1 MTRIR
6 LRLRALRAISQS
18 GCLSTHWGAKA
29 SPTQAAMTMI
39 TNGTTI
45 SVSRLRGSGGGAGG
59 GATSAKSLSLAPS
72 RPPATP
78 FGAVAGLADRGS
90 APDASS
96 IGAVYRFAL
105 RPRWV
110 LSHVL
115 VALLVVLMVF
125 LGLWQLRRLDQRQE
139 RNALITDRSEEPT
152 APLAEVVDVGG
163 STADADAARFRR
175 VEASGEFEP
184 DSDIVVRNRT
194 FGGQPGSWLLAV
206 LRLDDGDAVLV
217 NRGWVP
223 VAGEQEPS
231 AYALA
236 PEGPVTVEGL
246 VETTQERGRF
256 GSTDPAAGAL
266 RRVARVDVERLAGQV
281 DGAVYPVWI
290 QTEAELPDPGDLPI
304 PAEPPELGEGSHFS
318 YAMQW
323 FTFSAIAL
331 IGYPIVLRRVARH
344 TDDPPDDGPPEW
356 DSGVR
361 ADGDTGARAVGRV

>member
-1 MTRIR
+1 M
-6 LRLRALRAISQS
+6 S
-18 GCLSTHWGAKA
+18 GVG
-29 SPTQAAMTMI
+29 
-39 TNGTTI
+39 G
-45 SVSRLRGSGGGAGG
+45 RGSG
-59 GATSAKSLSLAPS
+59 
-72 RPPATP
+72 
-78 FGAVAGLADRGS
+78 
-90 APDASS
+90 PDASS

-139 RNALITDRSEEPT
+139 RNALITQRSEEPT
-152 APLAEVVDVGG
+152 VALAEVVDPDG
-163 STADADAARFRR
+163 STADASAVRFRQ
-175 VEASGEFEP
+175 VTASGSFEAG
-184 DSDIVVRNRT
+184 SDIVVRNRT

-206 LRLDDGDAVLV
+206 LRLDDGDAVIV

-223 VAGEQEPS
+223 VTGAQEPPTE
-231 AYALA
+231 ALA
-236 PEGPVTVEGL
+236 PSGPVTVEGL

-266 RRVARVDVERLAGQV
+266 RRVARVDVERLADQV

-290 QTEAELPDPGDLPI
+290 QTEAETPDPGDLPI
-304 PAEPPELGEGSHFS
+304 PVEPPELGEGSHFS

-323 FTFSAIAL
+323 FTFATIAL

-344 TDDPPDDGPPEW
+344 ADDPPDDEPPEW

-361 ADGDTGARAVGRV
+361 ADGKAHDAHDAHDADDADARAVGRV